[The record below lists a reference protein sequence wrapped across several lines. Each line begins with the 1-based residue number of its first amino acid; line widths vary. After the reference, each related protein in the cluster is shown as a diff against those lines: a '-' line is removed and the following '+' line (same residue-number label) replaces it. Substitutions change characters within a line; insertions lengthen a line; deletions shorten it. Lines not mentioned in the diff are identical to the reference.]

1 MLMSN
6 NGNGLNNEISIL
18 IPDHIAALWR
28 KRYPGIVQLGNPVL
42 RTPARPVGRP
52 TRETREIVEQMRI
65 AMNAEHG
72 IGLAAPQIGVSQ
84 RIIVYRLPEENAPF
98 RVLID
103 PRIAQ
108 AKGEQ
113 VGEEGCLSI
122 PYLHGEVTRA
132 REILVKALDLQGRP
146 VRRRATDLE
155 ARVIQHELDHLDG
168 ILFIDRA
175 DPETLHWSVPETL
188 AQREELVPAE

>member
-1 MLMSN
+1 MRN
-6 NGNGLNNEISIL
+6 NGTGLNNEISIL

-52 TRETREIVEQMRI
+52 TRETREIVERMRT

-84 RIIVYRLPEENAPF
+84 RIIIYRLPEENAPF

-132 REILVKALDLQGRP
+132 REIVVKALDLQGRP